1 MEQLNYKEL
10 YENLL
15 VENNQL
21 KENLKKYTAPER
33 NKNYYYKHKEKI
45 IEKNKDKIKDPV
57 KIKEYNQ
64 RSYQKRKEKLQQSST
79 IEY

>member
-15 VENNQL
+15 VENNQI

-79 IEY
+79 IES